1 MCMNVYA
8 YGCVCACVCV
18 SRCVCTVCVRVR
30 EKREREHDISLLSY
44 YDRFVEYFFVL
55 FQTDKKT
62 IWSVLFKGDK
72 FVPTLF

>member
-1 MCMNVYA
+1 M
-8 YGCVCACVCV
+8 CACVCV
-18 SRCVCTVCVRVR
+18 SICVCTVCVRVR

-44 YDRFVEYFFVL
+44 YDCFVEYFFVL

-62 IWSVLFKGDK
+62 IWSMLFKEDK